1 MAFAAARRARVISIT
16 TMGPSLEDVF
26 IRLTGL
32 DIRTKGVKTV
42 D

>member
-1 MAFAAARRARVISIT
+1 MAFAAGRGGRVISVNT
-16 TMGPSLEDVF
+16 PGPSLEDVF